1 MQHPR
6 PFRFGLMAESVRS
19 RNDLIRTARAA
30 EAAGYDV
37 LLIRDHWQEEPFGHQ
52 LAPLTALTVAA
63 EATTRLRLGSM
74 VFSND
79 YRHPVMLA
87 KEAATLDLLSGGRFE
102 LGLGAGFH
110 RTEYEAAGLAFDRPG
125 VRVDRLE
132 ESVRLLKGLFG
143 EAPFTFHGEHYRVT
157 DLDLFPKPIQRP
169 HPPLLVAGSGRRMLS
184 LAGREA
190 EIVGVQTVS
199 TASGS
204 VGSEPDERLAGS
216 VAQKIGW
223 IREAAG
229 DRFDRIELNTFAT
242 FVFAADRETAARR
255 YAAEQGWDGL
265 PLEQILDMP
274 AVFLGTA
281 DEIVADMI
289 ARRARFGF
297 SYFVVSDTDL
307 EWAAPIVGRLAGR

>member
-1 MQHPR
+1 VQHPR

-30 EAAGYDV
+30 EAVGYDV

-52 LAPLTALTVAA
+52 LAPLTALAVAA
-63 EATTRLRLGSM
+63 EATTRLRVGSM

-79 YRHPVMLA
+79 YRHPVVLA

-143 EAPFTFHGEHYRVT
+143 EEPYTFHGEHFRVA
-157 DLDLFPKPIQRP
+157 DLDLFPKPVQRP

-190 EIVGVQTVS
+190 DIVGVQTVS

-204 VGSEPDERLAGS
+204 LGSEPDERLAAR
-216 VAQKIGW
+216 VAQKIAW

-229 DRFDRIELNTFAT
+229 DRFDRMELNTFAT
-242 FVFAADRETAARR
+242 FVFAEDRETAARR
-255 YAAEQGWDGL
+255 YAAEQGWEDL
-265 PLEQILDMP
+265 PLELILDMP
-274 AVFLGTA
+274 AVFLGTVE
-281 DEIVADMI
+281 EIVADII
-289 ARRARFGF
+289 ARRERFGF

-307 EWAAPIVGRLAGR
+307 ERAAPIVGRLAGR